1 MIEVTYNN
9 LGNFI
14 PKRDLYFRYP
24 GYCTISELMALIQ
37 NQLKYRKIVTSAII
51 TKKNGSKKHYT
62 VSFSKNGNP
71 VIKLLKA

>member
-24 GYCTISELMALIQ
+24 DYCTISELMALIQ
-37 NQLKYRKIVTSAII
+37 NQLKYRKIVTSATI
-51 TKKNGSKKHYT
+51 TKKMVAKSTTLSVFQKM
-62 VSFSKNGNP
+62 
-71 VIKLLKA
+71 VIL